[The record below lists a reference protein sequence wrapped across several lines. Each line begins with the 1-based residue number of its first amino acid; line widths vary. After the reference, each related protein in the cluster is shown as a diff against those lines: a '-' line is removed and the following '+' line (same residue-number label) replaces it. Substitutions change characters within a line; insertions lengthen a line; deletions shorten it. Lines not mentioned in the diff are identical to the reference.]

1 VLPDSGEMNRSYT
14 AAVGGTYYV
23 RLFTGQP
30 SQRYVLSSNA
40 GGGLTPS

>member
-1 VLPDSGEMNRSYT
+1 MNRSYT